1 MAHLARVD
9 AGRRDALEREFL
21 PAALELLES
30 PPSPLGR
37 LLAAFIVTLVVSL
50 VLWATFGHVDTVAV
64 ASGRIVPG
72 GSVKVVQSL
81 EMGVV
86 RGIDVR
92 DGDQVRAGD
101 VLLRLDDTATAADV
115 DRLRR
120 ELADARLEAARLR
133 ALVRR
138 RTEIEPP
145 AAPASMAALE
155 EQRRLLA
162 EVYAEQGAALLRLRQ
177 RQRETRAAA
186 AVVEVQSA
194 RLAATLPLLE
204 ERTAALRTL
213 ADARV
218 AARSDYLALA
228 QELVEMQHERRA
240 MRGRRE
246 ELRAAGDALQAEQ
259 ENLRAGYARVARE
272 QAVAA
277 SRRVQALENE
287 LRKAERRHELRVLRA
302 PVDGTVQQLA
312 VTAAGAVVTP
322 AEPLLTVVPN
332 DVALE
337 VEARISNRDAGFVQ
351 VGQVVEIKV
360 DSFPFTRYGLLRG
373 RVEQVAADAVPGAD
387 GSLTFPARISLDSD
401 RFEVDGATRR
411 ISPGMRCSAEI
422 RTGRRRLI
430 DFFASPLMR
439 YRHEALR
446 ER

>member
-92 DGDQVRAGD
+92 DGDQVHAGD